1 MKKAGVTHSWVA
13 IIHIFFNEIK
23 YEKKI
28 LKKGLMFHCVYL
40 KTNFSSYQ
48 KYVTDLNTM

>member
-23 YEKKI
+23 YEKKTMVKRVDVS
-28 LKKGLMFHCVYL
+28 LCVYEY
-40 KTNFSSYQ
+40 T
-48 KYVTDLNTM
+48 